1 MADLFIIGQ
10 FNGVASTTA
19 VSIGSQVMHMITVM
33 IVGIAMGTT
42 VMIGKS
48 VGAKQKKETSKI
60 IGNTVS
66 LFVCLSVVL
75 TVVLLF
81 FVHPIVRIMS
91 TPQQAVEGTTAY
103 LTICFAGI
111 PLITAYN
118 IISSIFRGLGDS
130 KSPMYFYSSC
140 LWSEYRSGLC
150 FLLEDFILE
159 LQVQTLGT
167 TLAQTISVIVALI
180 AIRKKD
186 TGISLK
192 NAVI

>member
-1 MADLFIIGQ
+1 MKFSLPYFLSYFLQTLYGMADLFIIGQ

-81 FVHPIVRIMS
+81 FCSSNCSYHVNTATGSRRNNRIFNHMFCGNS
-91 TPQQAVEGTTAY
+91 FDHC
-103 LTICFAGI
+103 I
-111 PLITAYN
+111 
-118 IISSIFRGLGDS
+118 
-130 KSPMYFYSSC
+130 
-140 LWSEYRSGLC
+140 
-150 FLLEDFILE
+150 
-159 LQVQTLGT
+159 
-167 TLAQTISVIVALI
+167 
-180 AIRKKD
+180 
-186 TGISLK
+186 
-192 NAVI
+192 